1 MAANV
6 AVAQD
11 PAGNLKPAYDSST
24 ERRNGT
30 GPRARC
36 CTPDCK
42 LGEVR
47 YGWREGQGQGVV
59 EGEAAGKV
67 TGDRRTE
74 AEGKTDRAKGE
85 AKDAAHHAKE
95 GAKGVRDSLKKD

>member
-1 MAANV
+1 MAGEKDKAKG
-6 AVAQD
+6 AV
-11 PAGNLKPAYDSST
+11 KET
-24 ERRNGT
+24 
-30 GPRARC
+30 
-36 CTPDCK
+36 
-42 LGEVR
+42 
-47 YGWREGQGQGVV
+47 
-59 EGEAAGKV
+59 AGKV

>member
-1 MAANV
+1 MA
-6 AVAQD
+6 
-11 PAGNLKPAYDSST
+11 
-24 ERRNGT
+24 
-30 GPRARC
+30 
-36 CTPDCK
+36 
-42 LGEVR
+42 GEKDKAK
-47 YGWREGQGQGVV
+47 GSK
-59 EGEAAGKV
+59 EAAGKV